1 MYDIIVFENL
11 GFLPQLIEKPTF
23 LKISPLESVFEKM
36 RFVLQTGENN
46 IRFQTKTDTCD
57 GALSPWYEMLSIDI
71 KLISHSTT
79 FYHLTNQILICIPG
93 GHEPRVVSVDVSVF
107 MQKERIMP
115 LLLST
120 VASRWN
126 CGDLWLFGLSSSVSW
141 YLLPMSQW
149 NPFAS
154 GHPDAAF
161 GIPYVP
167 AGQ

>member
-1 MYDIIVFENL
+1 MWANRSTLRKTLDWVGQMMKYSIQYFNFLTLIITVMNFVIINSSTMWMRPSL
-11 GFLPQLIEKPTF
+11 VVCVTSIFIIKPYPLHTDYRPFHPQ
-23 LKISPLESVFEKM
+23 
-36 RFVLQTGENN
+36 
-46 IRFQTKTDTCD
+46 
-57 GALSPWYEMLSIDI
+57 
-71 KLISHSTT
+71 
-79 FYHLTNQILICIPG
+79 
-93 GHEPRVVSVDVSVF
+93 PRVVSVDVSVF